1 MRASILL
8 PIGALFSSALASH
21 YVVHERRH
29 EHTDQRWSKSA
40 QLDGNQVL
48 PIRIGLKQSN
58 LEHGDRW
65 LMEVSDPASPRFGQH
80 WTAKEVVDAFKPR
93 YFTTAMLLLWW
104 SQN

>member
-8 PIGALFSSALASH
+8 SLGALFSSALASD

-29 EHTDQRWSKSA
+29 ERAGQRWSKVA

-65 LMEVSDPASPRFGQH
+65 LMEVSDPNSPRFGQH
-80 WTAKEVVDAFKPR
+80 WTAKEVIDAFKPR
-93 YFTTAMLLLWW
+93 YVTTAMLLLL
-104 SQN
+104 